1 MATAIASLVLTAALV
16 LGSPGPAPVALAA
29 SSATFGLRRS
39 LPFYGGIMTGL
50 ALAALASAAGL
61 GALFSHFPNV
71 RRVLETVA
79 ALYIVY
85 LAYRI
90 ATASPP
96 TDPSNAGG
104 APSFRDGLL
113 LNVINPKSYAAFLAI
128 FSQSILPVE
137 STLWAYGLTAVTC
150 LAVAAST
157 NIFWMASGQL
167 LTSWLRRPHTARLI
181 RGVLA
186 TAMVA
191 AVLWAMFG

>member
-16 LGSPGPAPVALAA
+16 LGSPGPA
-29 SSATFGLRRS
+29 
-39 LPFYGGIMTGL
+39 
-50 ALAALASAAGL
+50 AGL
-61 GALFSHFPNV
+61 GALFSHFPNL

-85 LAYRI
+85 LAYRV

-104 APSFRDGLL
+104 APRFRDGML

-157 NIFWMASGQL
+157 NIFWIASGQL
-167 LTSWLRRPHTARLI
+167 LTSWLRAPARGTLDTRRTRRGHGNCRALGDVRLI
-181 RGVLA
+181 R
-186 TAMVA
+186 AMN
-191 AVLWAMFG
+191 

>member
-1 MATAIASLVLTAALV
+1 VTTAIASLVLTAALV

-39 LPFYGGIMTGL
+39 LSFYAGLMIGL
-50 ALAALASAAGL
+50 AMVALASAVGL
-61 GALFSHFPNV
+61 GALFSNFPNV
-71 RRVLETVA
+71 RRVFETVS

-104 APSFRDGLL
+104 APRLRDGVL

-128 FSQSILPVE
+128 FSQSILPVD
-137 STLWAYGLTAVTC
+137 STPWAYGLTAVTC

-157 NIFWMASGQL
+157 NLCWMASGQL
-167 LTSWLRRPHTARLI
+167 LTSWLRRPRAARLI
-181 RGVLA
+181 RGVFA
-186 TAMVA
+186 IAMVA